1 MSESVSDSNGVK
13 RKNDSQQDAQDVLS
27 TSRPQPLLSSFLD
40 KKNSD
45 QEFLD
50 NHDEKKVCS
59 KTKPRS
65 YRCSKCRQQGHN
77 ARTCPN
83 VGKNDAANSETKCK
97 RKFIRRKESKV
108 EPINNAP
115 QVVAK
120 PVSNRLKHKTC
131 NTCGISFRKNAK
143 GKTSDCCLKCRI
155 VDNYHPPIRIPQEI
169 HPTKCNEF
177 AFVFQRFLDQL
188 CKGKY
193 AINII
198 WEFFGSFCPPFEQ
211 NFVSNSEDLTN
222 IAPRN
227 QSSEKLS
234 KIFEDKCFDN
244 KWSKAL
250 SALSPGVKAPNNE
263 DTVDKLKILHPYE
276 DPVMDQ
282 NFYGTYWENYPLMP
296 SEVFSVIKKRPR
308 GKSAGLSGI
317 TIDHVKAAIISSED
331 CLGLLTKFFNQILSG
346 QRKYPE
352 ELRSSRLT
360 ALVKNS
366 RMDVRPIAVSESLH
380 NIFSACCLSRF
391 NEKAKKILLPFQYG
405 INTTDGVSSAIFAT
419 DVLFRQN
426 ESNVCMSLDF
436 SNAFNSLSRRSIHG
450 ALLQYMPELIPYFQS
465 TYCTYS
471 NLHFGNNILISSSG
485 VKQGDPLGPL
495 LFCLAIHLI
504 LLQIQEMF
512 PSLKMIAYMDD
523 VVLIGELNIVK
534 KATVCFKELFTKIG
548 LRLNLLKC
556 VLLSNSP
563 VSTIIDDIEI
573 QAKLYSIDAI
583 RHLGSFLGNNDE
595 ITKKLFEKLNSIS
608 DKIDRMMNLDIKKHI
623 KFTIIRLCFSSN
635 FNHIFRSTNPLVTRP
650 LAQKFN
656 ELRAKVLSQLLFFF
670 SITGIPQ
677 YGGLGW
683 TKASIL
689 TSCAFVGG
697 CRNAIFEFSE
707 RFADWEDLLM
717 TTQSSTVFALNEE
730 ISRIDVEKWGRCFPQ
745 SFNGNIP
752 EKNVL
757 NLKYTLRTLQKRLTG
772 ISAVLN
778 QDLHSLLLEKGVCEN
793 KVSDSSLFVTIVPRR
808 FGLCATNEAL
818 VTKMRLYL
826 NIPINQLLSKEKC
839 ICSNSPQLTL
849 RHALNCSKLITYRSS
864 LHDAVR
870 DTVFNMAQT
879 ARISCIKEPLLK
891 ETLSLNNFGSDDR
904 GDVYCD
910 WIDNSEAIVD
920 FVSCNVAN
928 DTLVYR
934 RKLNPVAAL
943 DF

>member
-1 MSESVSDSNGVK
+1 
-13 RKNDSQQDAQDVLS
+13 
-27 TSRPQPLLSSFLD
+27 
-40 KKNSD
+40 
-45 QEFLD
+45 
-50 NHDEKKVCS
+50 
-59 KTKPRS
+59 
-65 YRCSKCRQQGHN
+65 
-77 ARTCPN
+77 
-83 VGKNDAANSETKCK
+83 
-97 RKFIRRKESKV
+97 
-108 EPINNAP
+108 
-115 QVVAK
+115 
-120 PVSNRLKHKTC
+120 
-131 NTCGISFRKNAK
+131 
-143 GKTSDCCLKCRI
+143 
-155 VDNYHPPIRIPQEI
+155 
-169 HPTKCNEF
+169 
-177 AFVFQRFLDQL
+177 
-188 CKGKY
+188 
-193 AINII
+193 
-198 WEFFGSFCPPFEQ
+198 
-211 NFVSNSEDLTN
+211 
-222 IAPRN
+222 
-227 QSSEKLS
+227 
-234 KIFEDKCFDN
+234 
-244 KWSKAL
+244 
-250 SALSPGVKAPNNE
+250 
-263 DTVDKLKILHPYE
+263 
-276 DPVMDQ
+276 
-282 NFYGTYWENYPLMP
+282 MP

-366 RMDVRPIAVSESLH
+366 KMDVRPIAVSESLH

-471 NLHFGNNILISSSG
+471 NLHFGNNILSSSSG
-485 VKQGDPLGPL
+485 LKQGDPLGPL
-495 LFCLAIHLI
+495 LFCLAIHPI
-504 LLQIQEMF
+504 SVQIQEMF

-523 VVLIGELNIVK
+523 VVLIGDLNIVK

-656 ELRAKVLSQLLFFF
+656 ELRAKVLSQLLGCKMFQ
-670 SITGIPQ
+670 IPDHAYLSPH

-707 RFADWEDLLM
+707 RFADWEELLM

-772 ISAVLN
+772 MYKKIFIIIFAAR
-778 QDLHSLLLEKGVCEN
+778 
-793 KVSDSSLFVTIVPRR
+793 LF
-808 FGLCATNEAL
+808 
-818 VTKMRLYL
+818 
-826 NIPINQLLSKEKC
+826 
-839 ICSNSPQLTL
+839 
-849 RHALNCSKLITYRSS
+849 
-864 LHDAVR
+864 
-870 DTVFNMAQT
+870 
-879 ARISCIKEPLLK
+879 
-891 ETLSLNNFGSDDR
+891 
-904 GDVYCD
+904 
-910 WIDNSEAIVD
+910 
-920 FVSCNVAN
+920 
-928 DTLVYR
+928 
-934 RKLNPVAAL
+934 
-943 DF
+943 